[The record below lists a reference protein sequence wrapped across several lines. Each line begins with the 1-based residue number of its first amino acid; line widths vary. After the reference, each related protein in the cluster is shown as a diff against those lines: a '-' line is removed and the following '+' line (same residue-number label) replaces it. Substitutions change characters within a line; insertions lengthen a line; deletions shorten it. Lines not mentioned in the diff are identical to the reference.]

1 MPTPDQN
8 MLTPSKISVKPNV
21 MPLVVP
27 EYDFE
32 GQSRWD
38 IFGMAGNF
46 TVNSIQTFDSKGQP
60 HDAQNDNN
68 D

>member
-32 GQSRWD
+32 ARAVGYIRH
-38 IFGMAGNF
+38 GRR
-46 TVNSIQTFDSKGQP
+46 
-60 HDAQNDNN
+60 
-68 D
+68 

>member
-27 EYDFE
+27 ADLIL
-32 GQSRWD
+32 S
-38 IFGMAGNF
+38 
-46 TVNSIQTFDSKGQP
+46 SIVTRYFS
-60 HDAQNDNN
+60 
-68 D
+68 